1 VKTSSGACLLIVAAF
16 LLAFA
21 YPALGD
27 DGGWKMPNLNPFSQ
41 KTKTTT
47 TARAGKPPTSGLHM
61 PSLWPSTTPARSQPN
76 QASTLQKMTTGTKT
90 FFSKTADALNPW
102 DKPQPAP
109 PPKPSGSNSAFSQA
123 TAKKKDSQNTSL
135 LPSWPWGSK
144 KEDDRP
150 KDVNGFLSQP
160 RPGY

>member
-1 VKTSSGACLLIVAAF
+1 MKTCCRAALLIAA
-16 LLAFA
+16 LLSLAAPHWAFA
-21 YPALGD
+21 
-27 DGGWKMPNLNPFSQ
+27 DGGSWTMPNLNPFSQ

-76 QASTLQKMTTGTKT
+76 QSSTLQKMTTGTKT
-90 FFSKTADALNPW
+90 LFSKTADALNPW

-123 TAKKKDSQNTSL
+123 TAKKKDSQNTGL